1 MVMHVLIH
9 ITVTSVMWHQCSVVS
24 SFHTQTH
31 THTYVRMHAC
41 TRAHTH
47 THTHTHTKYL
57 LTFGNF
63 WDITLDLSKSV
74 QNQTCKYVRN
84 SLYTSLKKQLLWNKK
99 MSFCTLRVTAFCMSI
114 TKTCL
119 LCVVS
124 EWLYPS
130 MRMNYTTV
138 SCHCCWQIDFTC
150 FNLSPSWKMIV
161 SFSTVLVSVHLA
173 ISIFI
178 SLKYR

>member
-1 MVMHVLIH
+1 MKQKNVILHLACNSILHV
-9 ITVTSVMWHQCSVVS
+9 
-24 SFHTQTH
+24 
-31 THTYVRMHAC
+31 
-41 TRAHTH
+41 
-47 THTHTHTKYL
+47 
-57 LTFGNF
+57 
-63 WDITLDLSKSV
+63 
-74 QNQTCKYVRN
+74 
-84 SLYTSLKKQLLWNKK
+84 
-99 MSFCTLRVTAFCMSI
+99 I

-119 LCVVS
+119 LCVIS

-138 SCHCCWQIDFTC
+138 PCHCCWQIDFTC

-178 SLKYR
+178 SLKYRWMMLQGTLCLFSLPWYMIQGCRNERHDTLWGYCSKVTHVPLALWWIWDSFQSWSTNLFHSFKATVTSFF